1 MWKHATMPTM
11 LCPVLIVIIFSQD
24 DANPM
29 TVREIKYFQDHDGE
43 GQEEIS
49 DLAAFGKEVHLAV
62 W

>member
-1 MWKHATMPTM
+1 MWKHATM

-24 DANPM
+24 DANPV

-43 GQEEIS
+43 GQEESNWIS
-49 DLAAFGKEVHLAV
+49 DLAAFGKEVHLAA